1 LIERRASVPHPCYYA
16 KLLPELP
23 HQFWSHPASAAAM
36 TIANAGP
43 DRFRTTHWS
52 LIVAAQGRGSTEAR
66 AALAELCEAYW
77 YPLYAFIR
85 RQGHSMEDARDLTQ
99 EFFAR
104 LLEKDYLGA
113 VDREK
118 GKFRS
123 FLLAC
128 CKHFLANE
136 HDRANAL
143 KRGGGVAIRL
153 LDCQTAESRYSEEPA
168 HDMTAEKL
176 FERRWALT
184 LLQNVFARLR
194 QEHEQAGKLK
204 LFEQLKPFLA
214 GEGPAAR
221 YAEVAMSLRLSSG
234 AVKVAVHRLRR
245 RYRELVHEEIART
258 VDDPALVDVE
268 IRDLFAALES

>member
-1 LIERRASVPHPCYYA
+1 VPD
-16 KLLPELP
+16 
-23 HQFWSHPASAAAM
+23 Q
-36 TIANAGP
+36 
-43 DRFRTTHWS
+43 FRTTHWT
-52 LIVAAQGRGSTEAR
+52 LIVAAQDRGSPEAR
-66 AALAELCEAYW
+66 AALAALCEAYW

-85 RQGHSMEDARDLTQ
+85 RQGHSTEQAQDLTQ

-104 LLEKDYLGA
+104 LLERHYLDV
-113 VDREK
+113 VDRER

-143 KRGGGVAIRL
+143 KRGGGVAIRS
-153 LDCQTAESRYSEEPA
+153 LDCRAAEGRYRQEPA
-168 HDMTAEKL
+168 HALTPEKL
-176 FERRWALT
+176 FERRWALV
-184 LLQNVFARLR
+184 LLQSVFVRLR
-194 QEHEQAGKLK
+194 KEHEQAGKLA

-214 GEGPAAR
+214 GDGRVSRYSQAA
-221 YAEVAMSLRLSSG
+221 AALRLSSG

-245 RYRELVHEEIART
+245 RYRELVYEEIGRT
-258 VDDPALVDVE
+258 VDNPTLVEAE

>member
-1 LIERRASVPHPCYYA
+1 
-16 KLLPELP
+16 
-23 HQFWSHPASAAAM
+23 
-36 TIANAGP
+36 
-43 DRFRTTHWS
+43 
-52 LIVAAQGRGSTEAR
+52 
-66 AALAELCEAYW
+66 
-77 YPLYAFIR
+77 
-85 RQGHSMEDARDLTQ
+85 MEDARDLTQ

-136 HDRANAL
+136 HDRAHAL
-143 KRGGGVAIRL
+143 KRGGGVVIRS
-153 LDCQTAESRYSEEPA
+153 LDSQTAETRYRDEPA
-168 HDMTAEKL
+168 HEVTAEKL
-176 FERRWALT
+176 FERRWALI

-194 QEHEQAGKLK
+194 QEHEGAGKLK
-204 LFEQLKPFLA
+204 LFEKLKPFLA
-214 GEGPAAR
+214 GDGPALP
-221 YAEVAMSLRLSSG
+221 YAGAAEALKMSSG
-234 AVKVAVHRLRR
+234 AVKVAVHRLRN

-258 VDDPALVDVE
+258 VRDPALVDAE

>member
-1 LIERRASVPHPCYYA
+1 MPLAD
-16 KLLPELP
+16 
-23 HQFWSHPASAAAM
+23 
-36 TIANAGP
+36 AGP
-43 DRFRTTHWS
+43 VRFRTTQWS
-52 LIVAAQGRGSTEAR
+52 VIVAAQDRESTESR
-66 AALAELCEAYW
+66 AALSELCESYW

-104 LLEKDYLGA
+104 LLEKDYLA
-113 VDREK
+113 TVDREK
-118 GKFRS
+118 GKFRA

-136 HDRANAL
+136 HDRVHAL
-143 KRGGGVAIRL
+143 KRGGGVAIRS
-153 LDCQTAESRYSEEPA
+153 LDCHTAECRYNEEPA
-168 HDMTAEKL
+168 HDLTAERL

-184 LLQNVFARLR
+184 LLQNVFVRLR
-194 QEHEQAGKLK
+194 QEHEQTGKLK

-214 GEGPAAR
+214 GDGPALR
-221 YAEVAMSLRLSSG
+221 YAQVAEALKLSSG

-258 VDDPALVDVE
+258 VDDPGLVEAE
-268 IRDLFAALES
+268 IRDLFAALEF

>member
-1 LIERRASVPHPCYYA
+1 MPLAD
-16 KLLPELP
+16 
-23 HQFWSHPASAAAM
+23 
-36 TIANAGP
+36 AGP

-52 LIVAAQGRGSTEAR
+52 LIVAAKEHESTAAR
-66 AALAELCEAYW
+66 AALAELCESYW

-85 RQGHSMEDARDLTQ
+85 RQGHSIEDARDLTQ

-136 HDRANAL
+136 HDRVTAL
-143 KRGGGVAIRL
+143 KRGGGVAIRS
-153 LDCQTAESRYSEEPA
+153 LDCGAAEDRYREEPA
-168 HDMTAEKL
+168 HDVTPEKL
-176 FERRWALT
+176 FERRWALV
-184 LLQNVFARLR
+184 LLQNVCARLR

-204 LFEQLKPFLA
+204 LFEHLKPFLA
-214 GEGPAAR
+214 GDGPAVR
-221 YAEVAMSLRLSSG
+221 YAEIAGALRLSSG

-258 VDDPALVDVE
+258 VDDSALVDAE

>member
-1 LIERRASVPHPCYYA
+1 MSLAD
-16 KLLPELP
+16 
-23 HQFWSHPASAAAM
+23 
-36 TIANAGP
+36 AGP

-52 LIVAAQGRGSTEAR
+52 LIVAAQDRSSTEAQV
-66 AALAELCEAYW
+66 ALAELCETYW

-113 VDREK
+113 ADRER
-118 GKFRS
+118 GKFRA
-123 FLLAC
+123 FLLTC

-136 HDRANAL
+136 HDRATAR
-143 KRGGGVAIRL
+143 KRGGGVTIRS
-153 LDCQTAESRYSEEPA
+153 LDCGAAENRYRDEPT
-168 HDMTAEKL
+168 HDVTPEKL
-176 FERRWALT
+176 FERRWALV
-184 LLQNVFARLR
+184 LLHNVFTQLR

-204 LFEQLKPFLA
+204 LFDELKPFLA
-214 GEGPAAR
+214 GDGPAVR
-221 YAEVAMSLRLSSG
+221 YAQAAEALRLSSG

-258 VDDPALVDVE
+258 VDDPALVEAE

>member
-1 LIERRASVPHPCYYA
+1 MSFADA
-16 KLLPELP
+16 KC
-23 HQFWSHPASAAAM
+23 
-36 TIANAGP
+36 

-52 LIVAAQGRGSTEAR
+52 LIVAAQDRDSTEAR
-66 AALAELCEAYW
+66 AALAELCESYW

-104 LLEKDYLGA
+104 LLEKGYILA
-113 VDREK
+113 ADRER

-123 FLLAC
+123 FLLGS

-136 HDRANAL
+136 HDRAKAQ
-143 KRGGGVAIRL
+143 KRGGGVVIRS
-153 LDCQTAESRYSEEPA
+153 LDCQAAECRYVEEPA
-168 HDMTAEKL
+168 HESTPEKL
-176 FERRWALT
+176 FERRWALV

-194 QEHEQAGKLK
+194 QEHEQAGKLR

-214 GEGPAAR
+214 GDGPVVR
-221 YAEVAMSLRLSSG
+221 YAQAAEALRMSSG
-234 AVKVAVHRLRR
+234 AVKVAVHRLRC
-245 RYRELVHEEIART
+245 RYREMVHEEIGRT
-258 VDDPALVDVE
+258 VDDPALVEAE